1 MKSRLFITIL
11 LIPALLVISCG
22 RTGTSV
28 ENGNRAF
35 PPSALGDAVNTISID
50 SLEMWVETH
59 PEDIEAL
66 NIFYGRLELANE
78 HERLINQAR
87 PLFQKALAEGNDL
100 LAVYTGTYIGQA
112 FSLMFKPDSMYR
124 YFDLIYDKAKKMD
137 LKFPLLVLN
146 NLIGVSNLTYSMN
159 YSEALFYFYEAL
171 KYCDDS
177 NPRNRL
183 LLLWNIVNTYYLR
196 EGTDYPKSDTEGIEY
211 ALEIYNYGKDNNDS
225 YILYMGTIAC
235 AYMYYI
241 KGDFATALDYV
252 RQSMETEYYKNGIN
266 SSDALHANILSAM
279 GRYDEA
285 EQYFRKSTEQ
295 TSGDFSTLIESELS
309 YGQFLAGQ
317 GRYREAI
324 SHYLEGIR
332 LTEEHSLFF
341 YGHRLYNALSEAYAA
356 IGKDSLALRYMKT
369 YQSITDSVFNIEK
382 ERSFSN
388 LRRSY
393 EQQKHQNEVQ
403 ELNIRILSEK
413 KKKLTLIFVTALILI
428 PAGGII
434 LWLHRRQRMYKQLVK
449 NYDTWI
455 NTSQAP
461 STEQRIMSVQ
471 STISVQNAPPED
483 KDDPEDRISGIFMT
497 AEHYMQDLEVFRDSE
512 LTVESLAK
520 KIGTNQTY
528 LSKAINTYAKSSFR
542 DYVNTYRIRY
552 AVKLLSDLDNDQP
565 IKEIA
570 AQAGYNNLQSFYQN
584 FRKETDVPPSRYRE
598 TIRKLKKEQQN

>member
-124 YFDLIYDKAKKMD
+124 YFDLIYDKAKKME

-211 ALEIYNYGKDNNDS
+211 ALEIYNY
-225 YILYMGTIAC
+225 
-235 AYMYYI
+235 
-241 KGDFATALDYV
+241 
-252 RQSMETEYYKNGIN
+252 
-266 SSDALHANILSAM
+266 
-279 GRYDEA
+279 
-285 EQYFRKSTEQ
+285 
-295 TSGDFSTLIESELS
+295 
-309 YGQFLAGQ
+309 
-317 GRYREAI
+317 
-324 SHYLEGIR
+324 
-332 LTEEHSLFF
+332 
-341 YGHRLYNALSEAYAA
+341 
-356 IGKDSLALRYMKT
+356 
-369 YQSITDSVFNIEK
+369 
-382 ERSFSN
+382 
-388 LRRSY
+388 
-393 EQQKHQNEVQ
+393 
-403 ELNIRILSEK
+403 
-413 KKKLTLIFVTALILI
+413 
-428 PAGGII
+428 
-434 LWLHRRQRMYKQLVK
+434 
-449 NYDTWI
+449 
-455 NTSQAP
+455 
-461 STEQRIMSVQ
+461 
-471 STISVQNAPPED
+471 
-483 KDDPEDRISGIFMT
+483 
-497 AEHYMQDLEVFRDSE
+497 
-512 LTVESLAK
+512 
-520 KIGTNQTY
+520 
-528 LSKAINTYAKSSFR
+528 
-542 DYVNTYRIRY
+542 
-552 AVKLLSDLDNDQP
+552 
-565 IKEIA
+565 
-570 AQAGYNNLQSFYQN
+570 
-584 FRKETDVPPSRYRE
+584 
-598 TIRKLKKEQQN
+598 

>member
-1 MKSRLFITIL
+1 MKCRLSIIL
-11 LIPALLVISCG
+11 LIPALLAISCSHTETAMESG
-22 RTGTSV
+22 SRV
-28 ENGNRAF
+28 F
-35 PPSALGDAVNTISID
+35 PSSALGDAVNTMSID
-50 SLEMWVETH
+50 SLEMWVRTH
-59 PEDIEAL
+59 PEDLDAL
-66 NIFYGRLELANE
+66 NVLYGRLELANE
-78 HERLINQAR
+78 HDRLINQAR

-124 YFDLIYDKAKKMD
+124 YFDLIYDKARKME

-171 KYCDDS
+171 KYCDKS

-196 EGTDYPKSDTEGIEY
+196 EGSDYPKSDTEGIEY

-241 KGDFATALDYV
+241 KGDYATALDYV
-252 RQSMETEYYKNGIN
+252 RQSMDTEYYKNGIN
-266 SSDALHANILSAM
+266 SSDALHANILAAM
-279 GRYDEA
+279 GRNDEA

-295 TSGDFSTLIESELS
+295 ESGDYSTIIESQLS

-317 GRYREAI
+317 GRYQEAI
-324 SHYLEGIR
+324 AHYLEGIR

-356 IGKDSLALRYMKT
+356 IGKDSLALRYMRT
-369 YQSITDSVFNIEK
+369 YQSLTDSVFNIEK

-388 LRRSY
+388 LRRNY
-393 EQQKHQNEVQ
+393 EQQRHQNEVQ

-413 KKKLTLIFVTALILI
+413 KKRLTLIFLTVLTVIS
-428 PAGGII
+428 AGGII
-434 LWLHRRQRMYKQLVK
+434 LWFHRRQRMYKQLVK
-449 NYDTWI
+449 NYDTWV
-455 NTSQAP
+455 NTQQAP
-461 STEQRIMSVQ
+461 TPEQKIRSVH
-471 STISVQNAPPED
+471 NMPPED
-483 KDDPEDRISGIFMT
+483 KENPEDRISGIFMT
-497 AEHYMQDLEVFRDSE
+497 AEHYMQDIEIFRDSE
-512 LTVESLAK
+512 LTIESLAK

-542 DYVNTYRIRY
+542 DYVNAYRIRY
-552 AVKLLSDLDNDQP
+552 AVKLLSDPDNDQP